1 MHSTEID
8 LTWSEMMPVS
18 IDRYESPS
26 GCNQLILIIG
36 GSQSIIRESLELPGL
51 FCFVQ
56 GHVITTEIRN
66 QASEGELMEMSYQ
79 MS

>member
-1 MHSTEID
+1 MHSTEVD

-36 GSQSIIRESLELPGL
+36 GSQSKIRESFKWPGL
-51 FCFVQ
+51 LCFEQ

-66 QASEGELMEMSYQ
+66 QAGEG
-79 MS
+79 